1 MFLIQV
7 ELALHLTHTLDQTIL
22 VKNTEYTCPLTAL
35 EFLFYVRHLSRGNPV
50 TVFLKDK
57 PNNVNKQEAYG
68 SHCSP
73 AQQET

>member
-7 ELALHLTHTLDQTIL
+7 EFALHLTHTLDQTIL

-35 EFLFYVRHLSRGNPV
+35 EFLFYVRHLSEGNPV

-57 PNNVNKQEAYG
+57 PNKV
-68 SHCSP
+68 
-73 AQQET
+73 